1 MNISVGTGKIFYNHD
16 YTVMVVTVRTV
27 QYYID
32 NLYFVRIN
40 ENLSLH
46 KGDGDWAD
54 DSEEST
60 IGWKPLM
67 CDEFV
72 FDY

>member
-1 MNISVGTGKIFYNHD
+1 MNISVGTGKILYNHD

-27 QYYID
+27 QDYID
-32 NLYFVRIN
+32 NLYLVRLN

-46 KGDGDWAD
+46 KGDGDWAH
-54 DSEEST
+54 DSQGSS
-60 IGWKPLM
+60 IGWKYVM

-72 FDY
+72 LDF